1 MNLRVLHLAI
11 LCVLFYAPN
20 VAAKGVVTIFAASST
35 QSAIDHIVDACPK
48 MADTKCRVSYSASSS
63 IARQISAGAPADIF
77 VSANQRWMSYLSQW
91 NLVEPDSVRMVAS
104 NSLVAITAVD
114 VAINVT
120 NEKELLTFLKRDR
133 IAIGDPEH
141 VPAGIYALEALMN
154 LGFWGDL
161 RERALRMPNVRAA
174 LAVVARKEADAGIVY
189 ATDVLISDR
198 VRVVYEFDPAIHDTI
213 RYPAGLVNG
222 RSTDEVRRVF
232 DLLTGDFG
240 RAAFKLAGFRPPPK
254 S

>member
-1 MNLRVLHLAI
+1 MNLRVLHFTI
-11 LCVLFYAPN
+11 LGLLFYVPS

-35 QSAIDHIVDACPK
+35 QSAIDQIIDACPK
-48 MADTKCRVSYSASSS
+48 MTDTKCRVSYSASSS

-104 NSLVAITAVD
+104 NSLVAITAMDTTVS
-114 VAINVT
+114 IT
-120 NEKELLTFLKRDR
+120 SEKELLNFLKRDR

-141 VPAGIYALEALMN
+141 VPAGIYAVEALMN

-161 RERALRMPNVRAA
+161 TGRALRMPNVRAA
-174 LAVVARKEADAGIVY
+174 LAVVARNEADAGIVY
-189 ATDVLISDR
+189 ATDAQVSDR
-198 VRVVYEFDPAIHDTI
+198 VRVVYEFDPTLHDTI

-222 RSTDEVRRVF
+222 RTTDEVRRVF
-232 DLLTGDFG
+232 ELLTGDFG
-240 RAAFKLAGFRPPPK
+240 RNAFMSAGFRPLPK